1 MLVVIAA
8 ALFVVDFSLADH
20 TKVFSVSDIKSMPPV
35 SGSYRSINRWKTIKT
50 FSVKGVPFYG
60 MLARAGV
67 TDGKATV
74 TIVAPDGYFWPGP
87 KSKLTVTELKRK
99 NSLGL
104 VPVIAYKMDGSG
116 LDPEPDGTGPLRYVA
131 PQYSPDDMN
140 KPSWVSNAR
149 VIQVGPTA
157 KGVKAPDAKK
167 VPSDEIWVSGN
178 IPDVFP
184 FSIYIPVGIAV
195 AGLVVLVMGLFM
207 AFRKRGAKD
216 GVGVVAGVLLCLFAT
231 MAVFGLA
238 GPRTCQAATSVTFS
252 KADLQSMPATS
263 AHYTFLKQQPPYTY
277 YEGDYTGV
285 ALSYVLEQKLNLD
298 AGASGVVVK
307 ATDGYSVNL
316 TLGQVNNTYAG
327 GLKIIVAYS
336 KSGSALTGDEG
347 PLRLIVP
354 QTKPGNHDQGSDPNT
369 PMCERMV
376 NSIEVTPAAGV
387 AAPGSVPS
395 GSVAVFGSVTSP
407 APVNPS
413 PTPQPQ
419 SQTTTTTTRQQAQ
432 AQAAAA
438 AAPAEAQAQASA
450 SLDTLNKAFGG
461 AHGLATWLTGA
472 WMPYVL
478 PGQVGLLMWLAYT
491 HSGM

>member
-1 MLVVIAA
+1 MVIAA

-20 TKVFSVSDIKSMPPV
+20 TRVFTLGDIKAMPPV
-35 SGSYRSINRWKTIKT
+35 SGSYRSINRWKTVKT
-50 FSVKGVPFYG
+50 FSVKGVPFYKL
-60 MLARAGV
+60 LAQTGI

-74 TIVAPDGYFWPGP
+74 TVIAPDGYFWPGP
-87 KSKLTVTELKRK
+87 KGKLTLTDLKRK

-104 VPVIAYKMDGSG
+104 VPVIAYRMDGTT

-131 PQYSPDDMN
+131 PQYSQDEMN

-149 VIQVGPTA
+149 VIQVGPKI
-157 KGVKAPDAKK
+157 KGVKAPNAKK
-167 VPSDEIWVSGN
+167 VPSGEIWVSGN
-178 IPDVFP
+178 IPNQYP
-184 FSIYIPVGIAV
+184 FSIYIPVGIAI
-195 AGLVVLVMGLFM
+195 AGLVVLVVGLFV
-207 AFRKRGAKD
+207 ALRKRGAKD
-216 GVGVVAGVLLCLFAT
+216 ASGLLAGVLLCLLVT
-231 MAVFGLA
+231 SAVFGLA

-277 YEGDYTGV
+277 YEADYTGV
-285 ALSYVLEQKLNLD
+285 ALSYLLEQKLNLD

-307 ATDGYSVNL
+307 SSDGYTVDL

-327 GLKIIVAYS
+327 GLKIILAYA
-336 KSGSALTGDEG
+336 KSGAALAGDEG

-354 QTKPGNHDQGSDPNT
+354 QTKPGKYDQGSDPNT
-369 PMCERMV
+369 PLCGRMV
-376 NSIEVTPAAGV
+376 NAIEVKPSAGV

-395 GSVAVFGSVTSP
+395 GSVAVYGSASAPAPVTPSP
-407 APVNPS
+407 AP
-413 PTPQPQ
+413 QPQ
-419 SQTTTTTTRQQAQ
+419 TQTTTTTSSQQQAQ
-432 AQAAAA
+432 AQQAAAQAPA
-438 AAPAEAQAQASA
+438 AAQARTNA
-450 SLDTLNKAFGG
+450 SLEIVNKAFGG

-478 PGQVGLLMWLAYT
+478 PGRVGLLLWLAYT